1 MPHPEALVAD
11 RSPCC
16 HVPPWTLF
24 TLPSHQVLGHVH
36 RFCPQVLHSEPP
48 GDSHLPR
55 PRAPTSPLQLSP
67 QVSTTPVSAADDPA
81 FQHTPKIKA
90 VAKDFHNCPHHADPP
105 AGLGPEDSGIFHTF
119 PGQSRAVC
127 TSKSSSSLVCHP
139 SAESI
144 LEVLR
149 TPSAPK
155 LSCCGLSHSR

>member
-1 MPHPEALVAD
+1 MLSCASLN
-11 RSPCC
+11 
-16 HVPPWTLF
+16 T
-24 TLPSHQVLGHVH
+24 VH
-36 RFCPQVLHSEPP
+36 ASFPP
-48 GDSHLPR
+48 GPRPRYTDSALESCTASLQGTVTC

-81 FQHTPKIKA
+81 FQLTPKIKA
-90 VAKDFHNCPHHADPP
+90 AAKDFHNCPHHADPP

-127 TSKSSSSLVCHP
+127 TSKSSSSLVRHP